1 MRAPKIDPR
10 KTPSQ
15 PPRQNNSFAL
25 QTLGEFAAIFS
36 KIVIH
41 TVVMNV
47 ESDPAALDRAA
58 SARINGSKSRGPITE
73 SGRLISSQNR
83 IRHGLLARTIV
94 LKGESYS
101 RFSTLL
107 NGLRAQ
113 LLPEG
118 PVETALVNT
127 ALVNTVAACTW
138 RRMRLWSLEKASI
151 TLEAD
156 NTPAIDNPPTQIA
169 LAWRNLSDSGRSLE
183 LFSRYESR
191 LDAQYDRALRRL
203 EAIQKAAIQKRK
215 QQTNPGS
222 R

>member
-1 MRAPKIDPR
+1 
-10 KTPSQ
+10 
-15 PPRQNNSFAL
+15 
-25 QTLGEFAAIFS
+25 
-36 KIVIH
+36 
-41 TVVMNV
+41 MNV

-73 SGRLISSQNR
+73 SGRRISSQNR

-94 LKGESYS
+94 LKGESYN

-118 PVETALVNT
+118 PVESALVNT
-127 ALVNTVAACTW
+127 MAACSW

-156 NTPAIDNPPTQIA
+156 NTPAVANAPAQIA